1 MVKENGW
8 GQRQDFGDGVLL
20 VDDAGKVQ
28 YINEQAR
35 LKFRYNHGTRP
46 EMGLYFGDFL
56 PDIDLGTVAEGIV
69 TSAYGR
75 NAEGETFPLF
85 FSINSFLLD
94 GKKYVLVIFQDI
106 KNRGRL
112 DKELSEPLNELVDL
126 KFALDQSAIV
136 AITDRRG
143 TIKYV
148 NDKFC
153 EISKYRAEELVGQD
167 HRIIN
172 SGCHPKEFFTRLWQ
186 TISAGEVWQGEIKN
200 RAKDG
205 SYYWVDTTIVPFLDE
220 GGKPYQY
227 MAIRF
232 EITERKRMEGELQK
246 MMTRIIDVQEDERK
260 RLSRELHDGLGQNLY
275 SHLITIN
282 RLLSEIEHPLLVQMQ
297 EETMEMIE
305 EIRDL
310 SWELRPSVLDDLG
323 LVPAIRSFLNR
334 YSSYYNISVHF
345 ECVLGRRLP
354 ASTET
359 TIYRVIQ
366 EALTNTRKYAD
377 VDEAFVVIRE
387 YNDAVRVMIEDRGK
401 GFTAGVGPRG
411 VGLFSMDERA
421 KASGGELQVTSEPG
435 KGTKVILEVPILGQR
450 TDKL

>member
-1 MVKENGW
+1 MRKEG
-8 GQRQDFGDGVLL
+8 GLADRQDFGDGVLL
-20 VDDAGKVQ
+20 ADYGGKVR
-28 YINEQAR
+28 YINEQGR
-35 LKFRYNHGTRP
+35 LKFGYSKEAHQYK
-46 EMGLYFGDFL
+46 ELYFGDFL
-56 PDIDLGTVAEGIV
+56 PDIDLKNTAEGIV
-69 TSAYGR
+69 TGAYGR

-85 FSINSFLLD
+85 FSMNSFLLE
-94 GKKYVLVIFQDI
+94 GEKYTLVVIQDI
-106 KNRGRL
+106 KNRERL
-112 DKELSEPLNELVDL
+112 DKELSQTLNELVDL

-148 NDKFC
+148 NEKFC
-153 EISKYRAEELVGQD
+153 EISKYRAEELIGQD

-172 SGCHPKEFFTRLWQ
+172 SGYHSKEFFSRLWK
-186 TISAGEVWQGEIKN
+186 TISSGEVWYGEIKN
-200 RAKDG
+200 KAKDG
-205 SYYWVDTTIVPFLDE
+205 SFYWVDTTIIPFLDE
-220 GGKPYQY
+220 EGKPYQY
-227 MAIRF
+227 LAIRF
-232 EITERKRMEGELQK
+232 EITQRKRMEGELQK

-282 RLLSEIEHPLLVQMQ
+282 RLLSEIDHPLLVQMQ
-297 EETMEMIE
+297 EEAMEMIE

-334 YSSYYNISVHF
+334 YSNHYKIAVHF

-387 YNDAVRVMIEDRGK
+387 YDDAVRVMMEDHGK
-401 GFTAGVGPRG
+401 GFTVGEGPRG

-421 KASGGELQVTSEPG
+421 KASGGELQVVSEPG
-435 KGTKVILEVPILGQR
+435 KGTKVILEVPVAP
-450 TDKL
+450 

>member
-1 MVKENGW
+1 MGEGPAVNKL
-8 GQRQDFGDGVLL
+8 DLGDGVVL
-20 VDDAGKVQ
+20 VDSLGKIS
-28 YINEQAR
+28 YINGQAR
-35 LKFRYNHGTRP
+35 TIFGLNP
-46 EMGLYFGDFL
+46 ESSIQGNVDIYTLL
-56 PDIDLGTVAEGIV
+56 PDIDLENFVQGLVAS
-69 TSAYGR
+69 TYGL

-85 FSINSFLLD
+85 FSVNSFELD
-94 GKKYVLVIFQDI
+94 RETYSLFVFQDI
-106 KNRGRL
+106 KNRSRL
-112 DKELSEPLNELVDL
+112 DKELSQPLNELVDY

-153 EISKYRAEELVGQD
+153 EISKYRADELIGED
-167 HRIIN
+167 HRVIN
-172 SGCHPKEFFTRLWQ
+172 SGYHPKEFFNSLWR
-186 TISAGEVWQGEIKN
+186 TISNGDVWHGEIKN

-205 SYYWVDTTIVPFLDE
+205 SLYWVDTTIVPFLDE
-220 GGKPYQY
+220 SGKPYQY
-227 MAIRF
+227 LAIRF
-232 EITERKRMEGELQK
+232 EVTERKRMEAELQH
-246 MMTRIIDVQEDERK
+246 MMTRIIDVQEEERK

-282 RLLSEIEHPLLVQMQ
+282 RLLSEMDHPLLTQMQ
-297 EETMEMIE
+297 EEAMELIE
-305 EIRDL
+305 EIRSL

-334 YSSYYNISVHF
+334 YSTHYKIDVHF
-345 ECVLGRRLP
+345 ECVLGRRLA

-366 EALTNTRKYAD
+366 EALTNVRKYAG

-387 YNDAVRVMIEDRGK
+387 YEDAVRVMIEDRGQ
-401 GFTAGVGPRG
+401 GFDTEAASRG

-421 KASGGELQVTSEPG
+421 RASGGEFQIISSPG
-435 KGTKVILEVPILGQR
+435 KGTKVVLEVPAR
-450 TDKL
+450 

>member
-1 MVKENGW
+1 MNEDGLSQKK
-8 GQRQDFGDGVLL
+8 DFGDGVLL
-20 VDDAGKVQ
+20 VDSRGRIE
-28 YINEQAR
+28 YINEQAKVKFGYSGETR
-35 LKFRYNHGTRP
+35 LEKERYC
-46 EMGLYFGDFL
+46 GDFL
-56 PDIDLGTVAEGIV
+56 PDIDLEAMAEGIV
-69 TSAYGR
+69 TGAYGR
-75 NAEGETFPLF
+75 NSEGETFPLF
-85 FSINSFLLD
+85 FSMSSFLLD
-94 GKKYVLVIFQDI
+94 GEKYVLLVIQDI
-106 KNRGRL
+106 KNRDRL

-153 EISKYRAEELVGQD
+153 EISKYRAEELIGQD

-172 SGCHPKEFFTRLWQ
+172 SGYHPKEFFAKLWR
-186 TISAGEVWQGEIKN
+186 TISSGEVWHGEIKN

-205 SYYWVDTTIVPFLDE
+205 SHYWVDTTIVPFLDE
-220 GGKPYQY
+220 EGKPYQY
-227 MAIRF
+227 LAIRF

-282 RLLSEIEHPLLVQMQ
+282 RLLSEMEHPLLVQMQ
-297 EETMEMIE
+297 EEAMEMIE

-334 YSSYYNISVHF
+334 YSSHYKISVHF

-387 YNDAVRVMIEDRGK
+387 YDDAVRVLIEDRGN
-401 GFTAGVGPRG
+401 GFDVSGGPRG

-421 KASGGELQVTSEPG
+421 KASGGELQILSEPG
-435 KGTKVILEVPILGQR
+435 KGTKVILEVPVG
-450 TDKL
+450 

>member
-1 MVKENGW
+1 MTEDGLIQKN
-8 GQRQDFGDGVLL
+8 FGDGVFLA
-20 VDDAGKVQ
+20 DFSGKVV

-35 LKFRYNHGTRP
+35 LKFGYSAKP
-46 EMGLYFGDFL
+46 LQQMEFYFRDFL
-56 PDIDLGTVAEGIV
+56 PDIDLGTVSEGIV
-69 TSAYGR
+69 TGAYGR

-85 FSINSFLLD
+85 FSMNSFWLD
-94 GKKYVLVIFQDI
+94 GDKYSLVVIQDI
-106 KNRGRL
+106 KNRERL

-143 TIKYV
+143 VIKYV

-153 EISKYRAEELVGQD
+153 EISKYRAEDLIGQD

-172 SGCHPKEFFTRLWQ
+172 SGYHPKEFFARLWR
-186 TISAGEVWQGEIKN
+186 TISSGDVWQGEIKN

-205 SYYWVDTTIVPFLDE
+205 SFYWVDTTIVPFLDE

-227 MAIRF
+227 LAIRF

-282 RLLSEIEHPLLVQMQ
+282 RLLSEIDHPLLVQMQ
-297 EETMEMIE
+297 EEAMEMIE

-334 YSSYYNISVHF
+334 YSSHYKISVHF

-354 ASTET
+354 AGTET
-359 TIYRVIQ
+359 TVYRVIQ

-377 VDEAFVVIRE
+377 VDEAWVVIRE
-387 YNDAVRVMIEDRGK
+387 YDDAVRVIIEDRGK
-401 GFTAGVGPRG
+401 GFVVSGGPRG

-421 KASGGELQVTSEPG
+421 KASGGELQVLSEPN
-435 KGTKVILEVPILGQR
+435 KGTKVILEVPVG
-450 TDKL
+450 